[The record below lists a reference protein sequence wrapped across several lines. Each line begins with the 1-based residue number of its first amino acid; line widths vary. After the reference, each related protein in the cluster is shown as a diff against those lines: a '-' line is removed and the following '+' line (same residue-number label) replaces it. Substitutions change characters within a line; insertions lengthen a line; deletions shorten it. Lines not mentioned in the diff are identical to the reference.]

1 MGAYH
6 IAFRQ
11 AAPWIRKDRVD
22 DVRWALSALDP
33 RAGRV
38 RYGAFAAS
46 DGAEVP
52 YRLWLP
58 KTAPRA
64 AILLLHGCCDYSGA
78 FDDIAPKLVKRGF
91 ACLAYDQRGFGATAS
106 RGQWMGQE
114 RIVADVTEAVGF
126 FRTRIPDGLP
136 LFIIGE
142 SMGGSVA
149 VHAAASNPDLGVD
162 GLVLVA
168 PGALASTLRNT
179 LYNMTMRVLRF
190 FAGQSEIVVERTNG
204 DELSAAAA
212 IRLMGDPMV
221 MQAIR
226 AELLSGVIAM
236 GYAAVG
242 AAAKVT
248 VPTLTLAATKDDV
261 VREFCVRQLHA
272 NLAGEKDWSAI
283 KDAPHLLLHWR
294 RGNVVLRRVRR
305 WIDRMAA
312 PHMEQGA
319 EASVVPRA

>member
-11 AAPWIRKDRVD
+11 AAPWIRNERIA

-33 RAGRV
+33 WSGRV

-58 KTAPRA
+58 KAEPRG

-106 RGQWMGQE
+106 RGQWTSQD
-114 RIVADVTEAVGF
+114 RIVADAAEAITF
-126 FRTRIPDGLP
+126 FRTRIPNGLP

-149 VHAAASNPDLGVD
+149 VHAAASHRDLGIA

-168 PGALASTLRNT
+168 PGALASTLRHT
-179 LYNMTMRVLRF
+179 LYNLTMRVLRF
-190 FAGQSEIVVERTNG
+190 FAGQSELVVERTNG

-226 AELLSGVIAM
+226 ADLLAGVIAM

-242 AAAKVT
+242 AAAKVS

-261 VREFCVRQLHA
+261 VRELCVRQLHE
-272 NLAGEKDWSAI
+272 NLAGEKSWSAI

-305 WIDRMAA
+305 WIDQRMA
-312 PHMEQGA
+312 
-319 EASVVPRA
+319 PRAADPSVAVLECA